1 MTQLNQRGFG
11 LFLSFFGRFELK
23 VCRRCVWGQGVGDSN
38 SSATSDGGQCVWGAL
53 EQQAW
58 ATAPEATTAV
68 RSNNQESLEC
78 SPQKRV
84 ASNAFKEPR
93 IFDGRERRLEEREA
107 KKKRQDESAV
117 QKAINN
123 TEDEGIE
130 RDDIRQNRRIQ
141 QRNSTLGHS
150 SRTEPD
156 DDDLSKRDQSESSEK
171 RLLNDPNS
179 YLASLDESLTNLIP
193 AEELEEM
200 MSEDFL
206 FCGGGTIST
215 ARQEEK
221 AEEVA
226 VPLSI
231 SQVSRKEDC
240 APSRRRESTT
250 TSRRRSAR
258 LSVHTNLTG
267 SIFID
272 QEENYATSDSQRLGA
287 SNQASVPD
295 SKLPI
300 PTSLTCPLLSSASL
314 TADKAVDAIDSKTPT
329 VGSPDVVKSAAATP
343 LFNNTL
349 APLRVVTKAKTK
361 SRLGKEMQKALG
373 DLTNLETKEGRLLK
387 GRAATRTNRGRR
399 GVPLAENSPPE
410 PREKENQTKK
420 QPQKEPTADISAE
433 QVQRGSL
440 GELTDRRSKEDRPRS
455 GEGGSRRSR

>member
-1 MTQLNQRGFG
+1 MY
-11 LFLSFFGRFELK
+11 LSELIAAEDGDEDSAETERFWSPLFFGRFELK
-23 VCRRCVWGQGVGDSN
+23 VCCRCVWGQGVGDFN

-53 EQQAW
+53 EQQAQ

-68 RSNNQESLEC
+68 RRNNHESLEC

-84 ASNAFKEPR
+84 ASDALKRPR

-107 KKKRQDESAV
+107 KKKRQDESAAREV
-117 QKAINN
+117 IIN
-123 TEDEGIE
+123 TEDEGIDS
-130 RDDIRQNRRIQ
+130 DDIRQSRRIQ
-141 QRNSTLGHS
+141 QRNSTPEHS
-150 SRTEPD
+150 SNTEPNV
-156 DDDLSKRDQSESSEK
+156 DDLSKRDQLGSSEN
-171 RLLNDPNS
+171 RLQNDSNN

-206 FCGGGTIST
+206 FCGNGIIST
-215 ARQEEK
+215 ARQEK

-226 VPLSI
+226 VPPLSM
-231 SQVSRKEDC
+231 SQVSRKEDF

-250 TSRRRSAR
+250 TPRRRSAR

-267 SIFID
+267 SIF
-272 QEENYATSDSQRLGA
+272 
-287 SNQASVPD
+287 
-295 SKLPI
+295 LPI
-300 PTSLTCPLLSSASL
+300 PSSPTCPLLPSASL
-314 TADKAVDAIDSKTPT
+314 TAVKAVDAIDSKTPI

-349 APLRVVTKAKTK
+349 APLRVVNKAKTK

-410 PREKENQTKK
+410 SRQEGKQTKK
-420 QPQKEPTADISAE
+420 QPQKQQQKEPIADLSAD

-440 GELTDRRSKEDRPRS
+440 SELTDRRSKEDRPRS

>member
-1 MTQLNQRGFG
+1 MARRTLLKQRGFD
-11 LFLSFFGRFELK
+11 LFSFFGRFELT
-23 VCRRCVWGQGVGDSN
+23 VCHRCVWGQGVGDFN

-58 ATAPEATTAV
+58 ATAPEATSAV
-68 RSNNQESLEC
+68 KSNNQESLEC

-84 ASNAFKEPR
+84 ASDALKGPR

-107 KKKRQDESAV
+107 KKKRQDESAAREV
-117 QKAINN
+117 IIN
-123 TEDEGIE
+123 TEDEVI
-130 RDDIRQNRRIQ
+130 DSNDIRQSRRIQ
-141 QRNSTLGHS
+141 QRNSTPEHS
-150 SRTEPD
+150 SNTEPNV
-156 DDDLSKRDQSESSEK
+156 DDLSKRDQLGSSEN
-171 RLLNDPNS
+171 RLQNDSNN

-200 MSEDFL
+200 MNEDFL
-206 FCGGGTIST
+206 FCGGGIIST

-226 VPLSI
+226 VPPLSM
-231 SQVSRKEDC
+231 SQVSRKEDF

-250 TSRRRSAR
+250 TPRRRSAR

-267 SIFID
+267 SIF
-272 QEENYATSDSQRLGA
+272 
-287 SNQASVPD
+287 
-295 SKLPI
+295 LPI
-300 PTSLTCPLLSSASL
+300 PSSPTCPLLPSASL
-314 TADKAVDAIDSKTPT
+314 TAVKAVDAIDSKTPI

-349 APLRVVTKAKTK
+349 APLRVVNKAKTK

-410 PREKENQTKK
+410 SKEEGKQTKK
-420 QPQKEPTADISAE
+420 QPRKEPTADLSGE

>member
-1 MTQLNQRGFG
+1 MQ
-11 LFLSFFGRFELK
+11 
-23 VCRRCVWGQGVGDSN
+23 
-38 SSATSDGGQCVWGAL
+38 
-53 EQQAW
+53 
-58 ATAPEATTAV
+58 
-68 RSNNQESLEC
+68 
-78 SPQKRV
+78 
-84 ASNAFKEPR
+84 
-93 IFDGRERRLEEREA
+93 
-107 KKKRQDESAV
+107 
-117 QKAINN
+117 
-123 TEDEGIE
+123 
-130 RDDIRQNRRIQ
+130 
-141 QRNSTLGHS
+141 
-150 SRTEPD
+150 
-156 DDDLSKRDQSESSEK
+156 
-171 RLLNDPNS
+171 NDPNS

-221 AEEVA
+221 TEEVA
-226 VPLSI
+226 APLSM
-231 SQVSRKEDC
+231 SQVPRKEDC

-272 QEENYATSDSQRLGA
+272 QEENSATPDSQRQGA
-287 SNQASVPD
+287 FNQASV
-295 SKLPI
+295 SECRLPI
-300 PTSLTCPLLSSASL
+300 PSSPTGPLLSSVSL
-314 TADKAVDAIDSKTPT
+314 TADKSLDGIDSKTPI
-329 VGSPDVVKSAAATP
+329 VGSPDVVRSAAATP

-349 APLRVVTKAKTK
+349 APLRVVNKAKTK

-410 PREKENQTKK
+410 SKEEGKQTKK
-420 QPQKEPTADISAE
+420 QPRKEPTADLSGE